1 MNVKMNMK
9 FLVAGLFSLLVSCS
23 CEERKLD
30 ALQETDEF
38 ERVQKNFGP
47 GEMER

>member
-1 MNVKMNMK
+1 MNANMK
-9 FLVAGLFSLLVSCS
+9 FVVVVLFSLLVSSS

-30 ALQETDEF
+30 ALQETDDF

-47 GEMER
+47 GEMAR